1 MHSASNASKIDDEQP
16 RSWKLSGGGGG
27 GNFCPRARAQTVA
40 RGIDRMATRAG
51 SNALSLAGNTNSP
64 MMTAGHM
71 CRRKVAL
78 TMAQHTR
85 GVHSFT
91 LTFLTKFILM
101 QTKLCWISEDYTRTD
116 ELFKCLDVADRYTCI
131 QAL

>member
-71 CRRKVAL
+71 CRRKPTLACSL
-78 TMAQHTR
+78 
-85 GVHSFT
+85 VHADLFDKVY
-91 LTFLTKFILM
+91 FM
-101 QTKLCWISEDYTRTD
+101 QTKLCWISENRTRTD
-116 ELFKCLDVADRYTCI
+116 ELFKCLDVADRCTCI